1 MLLGTQK
8 AERGIQPTPQPG
20 GQAPLDARTLKTM
33 NEPLSTPSIR
43 EELVAIIEMSK
54 LLEKPLDPGHTIE
67 GILRLLSQLCGLN
80 CGRVSLPNEVTG
92 VVEVKYHYG
101 LWGEDVT
108 RGRYDVGAN
117 EGVTGR
123 VMRTG
128 ITGLVPDVGD
138 DPIFLQRIAEK
149 SGVASDA
156 RLAFI
161 AVPIMES
168 GTPIGVLSAQREA
181 SQDRSFNFDISLL
194 RVASSMIGQVLRIDS
209 FVAEQTHNLRQENQ
223 SLKNTLTAGE
233 MVNNS
238 VAHGII
244 GTSPALFEAVK
255 QANQVADTDA
265 PVLLKGE
272 SGTGKE
278 KFARMIHQQSN
289 RREQPFISI
298 NCSAVPMEL
307 QEAELFGYRKGS
319 FSGAT
324 ASKAGKVQLADGGTL
339 FLDEIGD
346 MPLTLQAKLLRT
358 IQEKK
363 VDPIGATESES
374 VDFRLIC
381 ATHAPLAEMVNQGSF
396 RLDLFYRINVVPIE
410 LPALRSRDGDIRRIA
425 LHHLNELNHAYD
437 RNAVLS
443 HDALALLEEYA
454 WPGNVR
460 QLVNV
465 LERATVMTGSGIID
479 DGLVRYILG
488 NESAVQ
494 PPGAVVAGGRDDRAG
509 SDFAQLDQTV
519 DGVGIDGGIRRY
531 EWVRQ
536 EEARV
541 IREALA
547 QTNGNR
553 TKAAEMLNLT
563 VRQLRYRITKLD
575 LDKRAAG

>member
-1 MLLGTQK
+1 MD
-8 AERGIQPTPQPG
+8 AW
-20 GQAPLDARTLKTM
+20 PLTVM

-43 EELVAIIEMSK
+43 EELVTIIEMSK
-54 LLEKPLDPGHTIE
+54 LLEKPLDPGHTIQ

-80 CGRVSLPNEVTG
+80 CGRVSLPNAFTSVM
-92 VVEVKYHYG
+92 EVKYHYG
-101 LWGEDVT
+101 LWEEDVT

-128 ITGLVPDVGD
+128 VTGLVPDVSD
-138 DPIFLQRIAEK
+138 DPVFVQRIAEK
-149 SGVASDA
+149 AGVATDA
-156 RLAFI
+156 KLAFI

-168 GTPIGVLSAQREA
+168 GSPIGVLSAQREA

-194 RVASSMIGQVLRIDS
+194 RVASAMIGQVLRIDS

-244 GTSPALFEAVK
+244 GTSPALFEAIK

-278 KFARMIHQQSN
+278 KFARMIHQQSS

-324 ASKAGKVQLADGGTL
+324 ASKAGKIQLANGGAL

-363 VDPIGATESES
+363 VDPIGSTGSES

-381 ATHAPLAEMVNQGSF
+381 ATHAPLAEMVNQGAF

-410 LPALRSRDGDIRRIA
+410 LPALRNRNGDIRRIA

-460 QLVNV
+460 QLVNI
-465 LERATVMTGSGIID
+465 LERATVMTGAGTINSELI
-479 DGLVRYILG
+479 RYILSD
-488 NESAVQ
+488 ESAVQ
-494 PPGAVVAGGRDDRAG
+494 VPGAVIVDEKDGWSASHLSQMGGRVAGVRADSG
-509 SDFAQLDQTV
+509 T
-519 DGVGIDGGIRRY
+519 RRY

-536 EEARV
+536 EEARA
-541 IREALA
+541 IRDALA
-547 QTNGNR
+547 QTSGNR

-563 VRQLRYRITKLD
+563 VRQLRYRISKLD
-575 LDKRAAG
+575 LDKRAAVVVK

>member
-1 MLLGTQK
+1 MK
-8 AERGIQPTPQPG
+8 
-20 GQAPLDARTLKTM
+20 K
-33 NEPLSTPSIR
+33 PLSTPSVR
-43 EELVAIIEMSK
+43 EELVTIIEMSK
-54 LLEKPLDPGHTIE
+54 LLEKPLDPGHTIQ

-80 CGRVSLPNEVTG
+80 CGRVSLPNGVTG

-101 LWGEDVT
+101 LWEDDVT

-128 ITGLVPDVGD
+128 VTGLVPDVSD
-138 DPIFLQRIAEK
+138 DPVFVQRIAEK
-149 SGVASDA
+149 AGVTNDTK
-156 RLAFI
+156 LAFI

-168 GTPIGVLSAQREA
+168 GIPIGVLSAQREA

-194 RVASSMIGQVLRIDS
+194 RVASAMIGQVLRIDS
-209 FVAEQTHNLRQENQ
+209 FVAEQTHSLRQENQ

-244 GTSPALFEAVK
+244 GTSPVLFEAVR

-289 RREQPFISI
+289 RCEKPFISI
-298 NCSAVPMEL
+298 NCAAVPTDL

-324 ASKAGKVQLADGGTL
+324 SSKAGKVQLADGGTL

-346 MPLTLQAKLLRT
+346 MPLTLQAKMLRT

-363 VDPIGATESES
+363 VEPIGSTESES
-374 VDFRLIC
+374 VNFRLIC
-381 ATHAPLAEMVNQGSF
+381 ATHAPLAEMVNQGEF
-396 RLDLFYRINVVPIE
+396 RLDLFYRINVVPLE
-410 LPALRSRDGDIRRIA
+410 LPALRKRDGDIRRIA
-425 LHHLNELNHAYD
+425 VHHLNELNHAYD

-443 HDALALLEEYA
+443 HDALELLEQYT

-465 LERATVMTGSGIID
+465 LERATVMTESGTID
-479 DGLVRYILG
+479 ATLMRNILG

-494 PPGAVVAGGRDDRAG
+494 PPSSVALAGEQESMAPNDTWQGATEDNA
-509 SDFAQLDQTV
+509 
-519 DGVGIDGGIRRY
+519 DGYVSMRRY
-531 EWVRQ
+531 EWVNQ
-536 EEARV
+536 EQALAIQR
-541 IREALA
+541 ALA

-553 TKAAEMLNLT
+553 TKAAEILNLT
-563 VRQLRYRITKLD
+563 LRQLRYRIKKLG
-575 LDKRAAG
+575 LDSHGSE